1 MGRYCFA
8 TSNVEGFEV
17 KIMPKEFITKAHYPT
32 DDIAALLELHK
43 SNYGLCQECSSLS
56 RLVPYPCPALEGIDN
71 V

>member
-1 MGRYCFA
+1 
-8 TSNVEGFEV
+8 
-17 KIMPKEFITKAHYPT
+17 MPKEFITKAHYPT

-56 RLVPYPCPALEGIDN
+56 VLVPYPCPALDGIEYN